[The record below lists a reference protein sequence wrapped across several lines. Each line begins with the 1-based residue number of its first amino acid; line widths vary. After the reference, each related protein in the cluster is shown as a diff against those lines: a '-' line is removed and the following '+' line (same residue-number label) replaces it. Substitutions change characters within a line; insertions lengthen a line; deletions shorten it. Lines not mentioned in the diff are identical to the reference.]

1 MQTAMVLKHAN
12 TTLWIVGVKK
22 ESEQWS
28 TEEQVNKIC
37 QVMLMDES
45 EKYFMYTYRY
55 VNFVYVYECL
65 CTAGTHI
72 ATNKHAIIL

>member
-1 MQTAMVLKHAN
+1 MTDDDWKNGWMQTAMVLKHAN

-45 EKYFMYTYRY
+45 EKYC
-55 VNFVYVYECL
+55 VQSQ
-65 CTAGTHI
+65 
-72 ATNKHAIIL
+72 